1 MKLIIQSKSI
11 NSTSYLTA
19 LTSLCLTSTAFSQT
33 NNFTGLSLALSASH
47 VDAKNTTVAVDPLL
61 GTFTLPSYKNNFIPG
76 VDISYGFAIGNNF
89 VVGLGATYD
98 FTKTE
103 TGVPTINA
111 VINGEDL
118 TTTLPS
124 TLKDHYSL
132 YIQPTYV
139 INKDS
144 AMFAKLGRHFA
155 QVKTTGSTTIGGE
168 LAGQAETTSNI
179 EGWGYGLGF
188 KNFLSNNLFIQGDVV
203 AVDYKKINFDLGGTP
218 TSIKPETLNATIS
231 VGYKF

>member
-1 MKLIIQSKSI
+1 MNQKLIAC
-11 NSTSYLTA
+11 TA
-19 LTSLCLTSTAFSQT
+19 LTNLCLTSTAFSQT

-47 VDAKNTTVAVDPLL
+47 VDAKNTTTIVDPLL
-61 GTFTLPSYKNNFIPG
+61 GTFTPPSNKNNFIPG

-98 FTKTE
+98 FRKTE
-103 TGVPTINA
+103 TGVPTIN
-111 VINGEDL
+111 INDFLGEDL
-118 TTTLPS
+118 TSTLPS

-155 QVKTTGSTTIGGE
+155 QVKTTGTDFIGGE
-168 LAGQAETTSNI
+168 LVGQVATTSNI

-188 KNFLSNNLFIQGDVV
+188 KNFLSNSLFIQGDVV
-203 AVDYKKINFDLGGTP
+203 AVDYKKINFDLGGLP

>member
-1 MKLIIQSKSI
+1 MNQKLIVS
-11 NSTSYLTA
+11 TA

-47 VDAKNTTVAVDPLL
+47 VDAKNTTTVLNEIFGDFVLQ
-61 GTFTLPSYKNNFIPG
+61 SNKNNFTPG

-98 FTKTE
+98 FRKTE
-103 TGVPTINA
+103 TGVPTISE
-111 VINGEDL
+111 VIDDGEDL
-118 TTTLPS
+118 TLLTLAFPG

-144 AMFAKLGRHFA
+144 AMFAKLGRHFV
-155 QVKTTGSTTIGGE
+155 QVKTTGTLTIDGE
-168 LAGQAETTSNI
+168 LDDVFEKTSNI

-203 AVDYKKINFDLGGTP
+203 AVYYQKINFDLGGVP

>member
-1 MKLIIQSKSI
+1 MINKKLLAS
-11 NSTSYLTA
+11 TA
-19 LTSLCLTSTAFSQT
+19 LAGLLATSNAFSQT

-47 VDAKNTTVAVDPLL
+47 VDAKNTTNVVDPLFGPL
-61 GTFTLPSYKNNFIPG
+61 TLPSYKNNFIPG

-98 FTKTE
+98 FRKTE
-103 TGVPTINA
+103 TGVPTINS
-111 VINGEDL
+111 VLGEDL
-118 TTTLPS
+118 ITATLPS

-155 QVKTTGSTTIGGE
+155 QVKTTVTSIIGGE
-168 LAGQAETTSNI
+168 LFQAATTSNI

-203 AVDYKKINFDLGGTP
+203 VVDYKKINFDLAGTP

>member
-1 MKLIIQSKSI
+1 MNQKLIAC
-11 NSTSYLTA
+11 TA
-19 LTSLCLTSTAFSQT
+19 LTNLCLTSTAFSQT
-33 NNFTGLSLALSASH
+33 NNFTGLSLALSASY
-47 VDAKNTTVAVDPLL
+47 VDTKNTTTVVDPFL
-61 GTFTLPSYKNNFIPG
+61 GTFTLPSNKNNFIPG

-98 FTKTE
+98 FRKTE
-103 TGVPTINA
+103 TGVPTIN
-111 VINGEDL
+111 INDFLGEDL
-118 TTTLPS
+118 TSTLPS

-155 QVKTTGSTTIGGE
+155 QVKTTGSTFIGEE

-188 KNFLSNNLFIQGDVV
+188 KNFLSNSLFIQGDVV
-203 AVDYKKINFDLGGTP
+203 AVDYKKINFDLGGLP

>member
-1 MKLIIQSKSI
+1 MINQKLIVS
-11 NSTSYLTA
+11 TA
-19 LTSLCLTSTAFSQT
+19 LASLCLTSIAFSQT

-47 VDAKNTTVAVDPLL
+47 VDAKNTTIVKDNILDLIEVV
-61 GTFTLPSYKNNFIPG
+61 PSNKNNFIPG

-98 FTKTE
+98 FRKTD
-103 TGVPTINA
+103 TGDGSFSSNIGVDDFTFSFN
-111 VINGEDL
+111 
-118 TTTLPS
+118 S

-155 QVKTTGSTTIGGE
+155 QVKTSIDAVINGVDQGTSLE
-168 LAGQAETTSNI
+168 ETSNI
-179 EGWGYGLGF
+179 QGWGYGLGF

-203 AVDYKKINFDLGGTP
+203 AVDYQKINPDFGPTP